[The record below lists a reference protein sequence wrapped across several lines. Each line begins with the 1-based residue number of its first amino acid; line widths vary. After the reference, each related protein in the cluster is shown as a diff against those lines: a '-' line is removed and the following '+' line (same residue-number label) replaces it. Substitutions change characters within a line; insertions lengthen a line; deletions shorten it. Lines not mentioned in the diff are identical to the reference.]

1 MRAASHGSP
10 AGTLFALLVCALLS
24 LGDVRVAV
32 SAETAGALKEPV
44 TADALKAKIKEAG
57 DSAELEDT
65 VRNKLVERLRRAL
78 NFIETARANIATTE
92 DYRKARDTAPAETQ
106 RLRNRLESVQK
117 TAADVEVKVRE
128 DSPLEAINQELISE
142 KANLAAVSAKLTQ
155 LETELTSQSDRPSKA
170 RNRISEIK
178 LRLEQL
184 AAADKETLPEP
195 EMPRLAEARSLSL
208 EAEKYAL
215 DTEIQM
221 LDQELLSH
229 QARNEL
235 LQAQRDYNAS
245 SLERIQQRVS
255 LLESLLSSR
264 RVAEAEQAKTE
275 AQAAERELEGK
286 HPLLQELAS
295 QNTELGQK
303 ISRFAQVLDE
313 VSAEDDMAR
322 RQARK
327 VADDYR
333 KTRQRLE
340 IAGLS
345 EELGEVMLRHRRL
358 LPSQREF
365 MREAEQLQDD
375 ISEASLRQI
384 QFEEELRNIRNTDAY
399 IDDLTAGLDAA
410 EVDAIRDDLAV
421 LVQNRT
427 SLLEKAIQTDRD
439 YLTALGELDFA
450 RDQFSEAVRTY
461 EAFLSERLL
470 WVRSAG
476 LLGVA
481 SLQGIPE
488 DIVHLLAPSN
498 WLGVLTDLMIPTW
511 ATPVLAVAVLI
522 ALLFVF
528 RHQRVYR
535 RLLVTGRE
543 VGRPVSDRFQYTL
556 QALGYSVAIA
566 AVWPLLLVAI
576 ALQLALPPDATL
588 FSRAVSQGLLWLA
601 PTFFFLQV
609 FRVVCL
615 KGGLAEVHFRWSRH
629 SLSILQ
635 REFVRL
641 MMFYLPA
648 GFVVVT
654 LVNFDAAALAGAVGR
669 VAIIV
674 AQLALAVFFYHVFEP
689 KNGALKWYFTRH
701 KHTLL
706 YRMRHLWFVLSLS
719 LPAIFVVLSVFG
731 FLYTAG
737 TLTASLARTLWLVI
751 SLVIVHQLVVRW
763 LLLAQRRLAYKAALE
778 RQGAERA
785 AKLSREAATA
795 ASEVDTEHMELP
807 EIDLVSLSTES
818 RKLLNLAMIIAGA
831 VGLYLIWSS
840 VLPALGILDEV
851 TLWHHLGV
859 ADGEEKLLPVTL
871 ADLGMA
877 ILILGIVVLAT
888 RQFPAFLEMVL
899 LQRLRITAGAR
910 YTAKT
915 LSRYIIIATGV
926 IVVASMLG
934 GSWSKIQW
942 LVAALGV
949 GIGFGLQEIVANFI
963 CGLIILFERPIRV
976 GDRVKVGEVEG
987 FVTRIQIR
995 ATTIQTLDRSEL
1007 LVPNKEFITSH
1018 LLNMS
1023 LTDNINRIMVS
1034 VGVAYGSDVRQA
1046 MDLMHQAARENAR
1059 VLEEPQPL
1067 VSFEQF
1073 GDNSLVLNL
1082 RCFLDSLEFRL
1093 ATISEL
1099 HTAINDKLNAAGI
1112 VIAFPQR
1119 DVHLDTLAPL
1129 DIRIQD
1135 DRPRTEGAS

>member
-1 MRAASHGSP
+1 MRTARHGSP
-10 AGTLFALLVCALLS
+10 EATLFAFLLCVLLS
-24 LGDVRVAV
+24 PGIMGVAV

-44 TADALKAKIKEAG
+44 TADALKAKIKEAS
-57 DSAELEDT
+57 DSAELEEA

-78 NFIETARANIATTE
+78 NFIESAAANIATTD
-92 DYRKARDTAPAETQ
+92 DYRASRDTAPSEALQ
-106 RLRNRLESVQK
+106 LRKRLESVQK
-117 TAADVEVKVRE
+117 ADADVEIKVTQ
-128 DSPLEAINQELISE
+128 DSPIEAINQELISE

-155 LETELTSQSDRPSKA
+155 LETELTSQSDRPSRA

-184 AAADKETLPEP
+184 ALAEKETPPEP
-195 EMPRLAEARSLSL
+195 ELPRLAEARSLSL

-229 QARNEL
+229 QARTEL

-245 SLERIQQRVS
+245 SLARIQQRVS

-264 RVAEAEQAKTE
+264 RVAEAVQAKTE
-275 AQAAERELEGK
+275 AQEAERELEGK
-286 HPLLQELAS
+286 HPLLQGLAS

-303 ISRFAQVLDE
+303 IARFARVLDE
-313 VSAEDDMAR
+313 VSSEDDQAR
-322 RQARK
+322 QQARK
-327 VADDYR
+327 VTDDYR

-365 MREAEQLQDD
+365 MREAEQLQAD
-375 ISEASLRQI
+375 ISWASLRQI
-384 QFEEELRNIRNTDAY
+384 QFEEELRNIRNVDEY
-399 IDDLTAGLDAA
+399 IAELTEGLDAA
-410 EVDAIRDDLAV
+410 EVDAIRDDLVV
-421 LVQNRT
+421 LVQSRT

-450 RDQFSEAVRTY
+450 RKQLSEAVRSY
-461 EAFLSERLL
+461 ETFLSERLL

-481 SLQGIPE
+481 SLQGIPD
-488 DIVHLLAPSN
+488 DILHLLAPSN

-511 ATPVLAVAVLI
+511 ATPLLAVAVLI

-528 RHQRVYR
+528 RRQRVYR
-535 RLLVTGRE
+535 RLLATGRE
-543 VGRPVSDRFQYTL
+543 VGKPVSDHFQYTL

-566 AVWPLLLVAI
+566 AVWPFLLVAVG
-576 ALQLALPPDATL
+576 LQLVLPPESTL
-588 FSRAVSQGLLWLA
+588 FSRAVSAGLLWLA

-629 SLSILQ
+629 SLSKLQ
-635 REFVRL
+635 REFTRL

-669 VAIIV
+669 IAIIV

-689 KNGALKWYFTRH
+689 KSGALKWYFTRR
-701 KHTLL
+701 KKTVL

-719 LPAIFVVLSVFG
+719 LPAIFVMLSVFG

-737 TLTASLARTLWLVI
+737 TLTSSLARTLWLVI

-778 RQGAERA
+778 RQKAERV
-785 AKLSREAATA
+785 KQSRD
-795 ASEVDTEHMELP
+795 ASAGSERDTEHIEMP
-807 EIDLVSLSTES
+807 EIDLISLSTES
-818 RKLLNLAMIIAGA
+818 RKLLNMALIIAGA
-831 VGLYLIWSS
+831 IGLYLIWSS

-851 TLWHHLGV
+851 TLWHHMGV
-859 ADGEEKLLPVTL
+859 ADGEEKLLPVSL
-871 ADLGMA
+871 ADLGVA
-877 ILILGIVVLAT
+877 ILILGITVLAT

-926 IVVASMLG
+926 IVVASILG

-1007 LVPNKEFITSH
+1007 LVPNKEFITGH
-1018 LLNMS
+1018 LLNLS

-1046 MDLMHQAARENAR
+1046 MDLMLQAARENAR
-1059 VLEEPQPL
+1059 VLEDPKPL

-1119 DVHLDTLAPL
+1119 DIHLDTLAPL

>member
-1 MRAASHGSP
+1 MRTASHGGP
-10 AGTLFALLVCALLS
+10 AGTLFALLVCVLLS
-24 LGDVRVAV
+24 LGGVRVAV

-44 TADALKAKIKEAG
+44 TADSLKAKIKEAG
-57 DSAELEDT
+57 DSAELEEAI
-65 VRNKLVERLRRAL
+65 RNKLVERLRRAL
-78 NFIETARANIATTE
+78 NFIETASANIATTE

-117 TAADVEVKVRE
+117 TAADVELKVRE

-155 LETELTSQSDRPSKA
+155 LETELSSESDRPARA

-322 RQARK
+322 QQARK

-365 MREAEQLQDD
+365 IREAEQLQDD
-375 ISEASLRQI
+375 ISAASLRQI
-384 QFEEELRNIRNTDAY
+384 QFEEELRNIRNIDAY

-410 EVDAIRDDLAV
+410 EVDAIRDDLTV

-450 RDQFSEAVRTY
+450 RDQFREGVRTY

-511 ATPVLAVAVLI
+511 ATPLLAVAVLI

-528 RHQRVYR
+528 RRQRAYR

-566 AVWPLLLVAI
+566 SVWPFLLVAV

-629 SLSILQ
+629 SLSKLQ

-641 MMFYLPA
+641 MMVYLPA

-689 KNGALKWYFTRH
+689 KNGALKWYFTRR
-701 KHTLL
+701 KNTVL

-719 LPAIFVVLSVFG
+719 LPAILVVLSMFG

-778 RQGAERA
+778 RQEAERA
-785 AKLSREAATA
+785 KQSRDAVAG
-795 ASEVDTEHMELP
+795 SERDTEHIEMP

-818 RKLLNLAMIIAGA
+818 RKLLNMAMIIAGA

-840 VLPALGILDEV
+840 VLPALGILDQV
-851 TLWHHLGV
+851 TLWHHLGI

-877 ILILGIVVLAT
+877 VLILGIMVLAT

-1046 MDLMHQAARENAR
+1046 MDLMHQAARENER

-1119 DVHLDTLAPL
+1119 DVHLDTLGPL

>member
-1 MRAASHGSP
+1 MLFCVLLP
-10 AGTLFALLVCALLS
+10 AGW
-24 LGDVRVAV
+24 GQVAI
-32 SAETAGALKEPV
+32 SAETAGALKQPV
-44 TADALKAKIKEAG
+44 TAEALKAKIKEAG
-57 DSAELEDT
+57 DSAELEES

-78 NFIETARANIATTE
+78 NFIESAAANIAKTD
-92 DYRKARDTAPAETQ
+92 DYRAARDTAPSETQ
-106 RLRNRLESVQK
+106 QLRKRLESVQK
-117 TAADVEVKVRE
+117 TTADVEIKVRE
-128 DSPLEAINQELISE
+128 DSPIEAINQELISE

-155 LETELTSQSDRPSKA
+155 LETELASQTDRPSRA

-178 LRLEQL
+178 LRLEQIAL
-184 AAADKETLPEP
+184 AEKETPAEP
-195 EMPRLAEARSLSL
+195 ELPRLAEARSLSL

-245 SLERIQQRVS
+245 SLGRIQQRVS
-255 LLESLLSSR
+255 MLESLLSSR
-264 RVAEAEQAKTE
+264 RVAEAVQAKTE
-275 AQAAERELEGK
+275 AQEAEREFEGK
-286 HPLLQELAS
+286 HPLLQDLAS
-295 QNTELGQK
+295 QNTGLGQK
-303 ISRFAQVLDE
+303 IARFARVLDE
-313 VSAEDDMAR
+313 VSAMDDQAR
-322 RQARK
+322 QQARK
-327 VADDYR
+327 VTDDYR
-333 KTRQRLE
+333 KTRQRLD

-365 MREAEQLQDD
+365 MREAEQLQAD

-384 QFEEELRNIRNTDAY
+384 QFEEELRNIRNSDAY
-399 IDDLTAGLDAA
+399 IADLTAGLDAA
-410 EVDAIRDDLAV
+410 ELDAIRDDLTV
-421 LVQNRT
+421 LVENRT

-450 RDQFSEAVRTY
+450 RKQFSEAVRSY
-461 EAFLSERLL
+461 ETFLSERLL

-481 SLQGIPE
+481 ALQGIPE
-488 DIVHLLAPSN
+488 DIVHLLSPTN
-498 WLGVLTDLMIPTW
+498 WLGVLGDLLIPTW
-511 ATPVLAVAVLI
+511 ATPLLALALLI

-528 RHQRVYR
+528 RRQRVYR
-535 RLLVTGRE
+535 RLLAMGRK
-543 VGRPVSDRFQYTL
+543 VGRPVSDRFQYTM
-556 QALGYSVAIA
+556 QALGYSLVIA
-566 AVWPLLLVAI
+566 AVWPFLLVAVG
-576 ALQLALPPDATL
+576 LQLSLPPDATL
-588 FSRAVSQGLLWLA
+588 FSRAVSHGLLWLA

-629 SLSILQ
+629 SLTKLQ
-635 REFVRL
+635 REFARL
-641 MMFYLPA
+641 MMIYLPA

-654 LVNFDAAALAGAVGR
+654 LVHFDAAALAGAVGR

-674 AQLALAVFFYHVFEP
+674 AQVGLAMFFYHVFEP
-689 KNGALKWYFTRH
+689 NNGALKWYFTRR
-701 KHTLL
+701 KHTVL
-706 YRMRHLWFVLSLS
+706 YRLRHLWFVLSLS
-719 LPAIFVVLSVFG
+719 LPAVFVVLSVFG

-778 RQGAERA
+778 RQEAERA
-785 AKLSREAATA
+785 AKQARD
-795 ASEVDTEHMELP
+795 ASAGSERDTEHIEMP

-818 RKLLNLAMIIAGA
+818 RKLLNMAMIITGA
-831 VGLYLIWSS
+831 VGMYLIWSS

-851 TLWHHLGV
+851 TLWHHMGV

-877 ILILGIVVLAT
+877 ILIMGIMVLAT

-926 IVVASMLG
+926 IVVASLLG

-995 ATTIQTLDRSEL
+995 ATTIQTLDRSEF
-1007 LVPNKEFITSH
+1007 LVPNKEFITGQ

-1023 LTDNINRIMVS
+1023 LTDNINRILVS

-1046 MDLMHQAARENAR
+1046 MDLMQQAASENTR

-1119 DVHLDTLAPL
+1119 DIHLDTLAPL